1 MYTDLKSIRQAV
13 PGDLNKIRLILKN
26 TKLPFED
33 IDRHIENFLV
43 LEDAGEIIGTVGMEV
58 YDGAVLLRS
67 LAVIEKFQ
75 GKGFGLELYEA
86 IISRAKE
93 LHIAQIYL
101 LTETAEKF
109 FNKQGF
115 KKIPRNLV
123 PHAIKQTTE
132 FSALCPQSAAC
143 MALFLKE

>member
-101 LTETAEKF
+101 LVLLLPKQQKSSLINKALKKFHET
-109 FNKQGF
+109 
-115 KKIPRNLV
+115 
-123 PHAIKQTTE
+123 
-132 FSALCPQSAAC
+132 
-143 MALFLKE
+143 LFRML